1 MGDVPD
7 FEHKVD
13 IQPKRLGFEP
23 FNASNPVREFDSG
36 NPDLDS
42 FLCTEEVAEYDR
54 QNLGRTILVY
64 YEGDLVGFFTVCVD
78 GLALDYVVSKKTAK
92 SFVKLGDATVD
103 RIPSI
108 KIGRLAVDRKYQNK
122 GIGRYIVKRIVGYSL
137 DVSDQFAVRLIIVE
151 SKRQSIDFYLK
162 CGFQLTVETK
172 GQRKRRNRTLFFDLD
187 SVRK

>member
-7 FEHKVD
+7 FKHKID

-23 FNASNPVREFDSG
+23 FNASNPVREFNSG

-54 QNLGRTILVY
+54 QNLGRTTLVY

-78 GLALDYVVSKKTAK
+78 GLALDYVVAKKSAK
-92 SFVKLGDATVD
+92 SYVKLGDATVD

-108 KIGRLAVDRKYQNK
+108 KIGRLAVDRKYHNK
-122 GIGRYIVKRIVGYSL
+122 GIGRFMIKRILGYAL
-137 DVSDQFAVRLIIVE
+137 DISDQFAVRLIIVE
-151 SKRQSIDFYLK
+151 SKKQSIDFYLK
-162 CGFQLTVETK
+162 CGFQLAIETK
-172 GQRKRRNRTLFFDLD
+172 GQKKRRNRTLFFDLD
-187 SVRK
+187 SIR